1 MAVPF
6 YRPDDDGN
14 DASQQQ
20 QQQQSQQQTNHQY
33 HPQQQQ
39 RLPQTPLTPL
49 SAANS
54 TSTSATQTPLQS
66 PVTGEHL
73 VQAFYDALYLLT
85 NQVAGEHIFLFIY
98 SISMCFAILL

>member
-20 QQQQSQQQTNHQY
+20 QQQQNQQQQQY
-33 HPQQQQ
+33 NPQQQH

-85 NQVAGEHIFLFIY
+85 NQVAGEHIYLLIY
-98 SISMCFAILL
+98 K